1 MAKPDNVPPMEY
13 RFLGRSGLKVSCISL
28 GGWLTYGGHVDA
40 ERSFACIKAAYDCGV
55 NLFDCAEVYANG
67 ESEIVMGQAIKK
79 YGWKRNDLVI
89 STKIY
94 WGGAFGDNPA
104 NNTGL
109 SRKHI
114 LEGVDGSLKRLNLE
128 YVDLIFAHR
137 PDRQTPMEETVRAF
151 NHIIAMGKALYWGT
165 SQWRADEIA
174 QAWRVA
180 DRLGLIS
187 PLMEQPSYNMLEREK
202 VESEFTLLYREP
214 GLGLTVFSPLR
225 MGILTGKYQNGIP
238 DDSRLAQAGDKF
250 TTAFWSHHSKA
261 EWDAI
266 ITAVGTLQPIADKL
280 GIKMATLALAWVLK
294 NPNVSSAVTGASSPA
309 QVYENAR
316 AIGAVEKLTPDM
328 LAEIDRVLDNKPPA
342 IFERHPAGQK

>member
-67 ESEIVMGQAIKK
+67 ESEVVMGQAIKK

-180 DRLGLIS
+180 DRLGLIG

-202 VESEFTLLYREP
+202 VESEFTLLYRES

-266 ITAVGTLQPIADKL
+266 ITAVGTLQPIADRL

-309 QVYENAR
+309 QVYENVR

-328 LAEIDRVLDNKPPA
+328 MAEIDRVLGNKPA
-342 IFERHPAGQK
+342 AFFERHPAGQ